1 MAKEINQKVLFLGNG
16 IYRAFHG
23 EIESWNSILNT
34 LFCELLKGKL
44 REMPDC
50 SPILKYEYLHTQ
62 VEKNF
67 DSKVANCLKRIYKK
81 PQFLKHCDK
90 INEMIW
96 GHFDTVIT
104 TNVDNRLEGIE
115 KSKQWK
121 STSGRKWKF
130 STFRQKT
137 ASHEDRDLKI
147 HYVHGEISKY
157 RSICFGLA
165 HYLGEYRNHYET
177 TVEQK
182 FMEKVADDSSTIELS
197 SKYITDQFDS
207 DVLPWSYYIYN
218 NPVDIVGFGL
228 DSSEV
233 DIWWILKL
241 RMLKKCR
248 NKVRYIYPS
257 IDENAKK
264 ILPLLR
270 AYDMVPVVIPCSEYS
285 KFYELYFKKYAGNN
299 CLKKQ
304 LNR

>member
-34 LFCELLKGKL
+34 LFCELLKDKL
-44 REMPDC
+44 CEIPDC
-50 SPILKYEYLHTQ
+50 SAIIKYEYLQTQ
-62 VEKNF
+62 IKEKF
-67 DSKVANCLKRIYKK
+67 EKKVAERLRDIYKR
-81 PQFLKHCDK
+81 PDFLKLCTR
-90 INEMIW
+90 INELVW
-96 GHFDTVIT
+96 GHYDTVIT

-115 KSKQWK
+115 KKWKLSSQKQ
-121 STSGRKWKF
+121 WKF

-137 ASHEDRDLKI
+137 AVHDNRELKI

-165 HYLGEYRNHYET
+165 HYLGEYRNHYEN
-177 TVEQK
+177 TVK
-182 FMEKVADDSSTIELS
+182 KKYRDKIVSDSSKIELS
-197 SKYITDQFDS
+197 SKYITEQRCLDELS
-207 DVLPWSYYIYN
+207 WTYYIFN
-218 NPVDIVGFGL
+218 NPIDIVGFGL
-228 DSSEV
+228 DSSEI

-241 RMLKKCR
+241 RMLKPHT
-248 NKVRYIYPS
+248 NKVRYLYPS

-264 ILPLLR
+264 ILPLLK
-270 AYDMVPVVIPCSEYS
+270 AYDIVPVVIPCSGYS
-285 KFYELYFKKYAGNN
+285 EFYELYFEKYAGNN